1 MPAPHASQTQNQIA
15 SMRMREHDAIELPSA
30 PFDAISPM
38 QSVSGYLPTVGAIVI
53 GAVIAFGVVASGVST
68 PVLVGMLGV
77 LATVGLFFLFAYSA
91 GYVRIGQRQPLAD
104 VVKAAADGL
113 DVGVLIASRDGEV
126 DVRQHG
132 LRAYGRRRRCRSA
145 RRPATV
151 SFRRCG
157 VEFGTVPSDARRRAR
172 RDAGRGIRGRAPAA
186 RRAHAAHAAAGGQA
200 VRRPRARAASKVSC
214 CGASP
219 TSPPIAVARRCAS
232 PASKCSSRQFDGAP
246 IGLASVAA
254 DGTLL
259 HVNGTLARW
268 IGRTPK
274 AVIDQHL
281 KLADIASGEGA
292 GLVSR
297 LTGNAGDQVGHPR
310 RRPDARGRPRAAGAP
325 AGAGRAERQGPYARR
340 RRSRRRRR
348 RRLRER

>member
-1 MPAPHASQTQNQIA
+1 
-15 SMRMREHDAIELPSA
+15 MRMREHDAIELPSA

-53 GAVIAFGVVASGVST
+53 GAAIAFGVVASGVST

-91 GYVRIGQRQPLAD
+91 GYVRIGQRQPLAE

-113 DVGVLIASRDGEV
+113 DVGVLIASRDGEAIYANTAFERIVGAGEV
-126 DVRQHG
+126 DRLVALQQFLSGDAASSSALFRLTRAAERGETLAEEFAVGRLLPGERTRRTLQLAVKPLATEGANSAQG
-132 LRAYGRRRRCRSA
+132 LVLWRLTDVTADRRREAMRLA
-145 RRPATV
+145 
-151 SFRRCG
+151 G
-157 VEFGTVPSDARRRAR
+157 VEVQLA
-172 RDAGRGIRGRAPAA
+172 
-186 RRAHAAHAAAGGQA
+186 
-200 VRRPRARAASKVSC
+200 
-214 CGASP
+214 
-219 TSPPIAVARRCAS
+219 
-232 PASKCSSRQFDGAP
+232 QFDGAP

-297 LTGNAGDQVGHPR
+297 LTGNAGDQSATLDVDLTR
-310 RRPDARGRPRAAGAP
+310 EDGRV
-325 AGAGRAERQGPYARR
+325 
-340 RRSRRRRR
+340 
-348 RRLRER
+348 